1 MWESR
6 QAFPESFTKY
16 PHKWGFPVLLGSSTF
31 VGINNHSLQNMK
43 RLVFFSVLMI
53 FSLAIQAQNNESNQP
68 PYQNAADQL
77 LSSKS
82 KLTIGGYGEVHYH
95 QPLNSDVRQNGE
107 LDVHRMVMLFG
118 YQFSERTQFVTELEF
133 EHVSEVYVEQA
144 FLQHKINK
152 SINFRGGLL
161 LIPMGIVNEYHEPTT
176 FNGVER
182 PLIDNKIAPTTWRE
196 IGFGLAGNIQP
207 ASLKYQAYV
216 VNGFNG
222 YDGTAK
228 LNGKSGLRSGRQ
240 KGASSYI
247 SSPNFTGKVEYYG
260 IRNLNIGLSGYFG
273 NTQSKLYNGIAKDND
288 AALAKADSSVV
299 GISMIGID
307 GRYNLKGLQ
316 LRGQYYSAALSN
328 ADEYNRFTGKNK
340 TTPNDL
346 GSLMTGYY
354 VEAGYNVFR
363 HLEKVNTELIPFVR
377 FEGYDTHAKVP
388 SNITRNQSYKN
399 SVITSGLTLKLA
411 QGAVLKTDM
420 QWVKPEGAENWTKV
434 FSAGLGVMF

>member
-1 MWESR
+1 
-6 QAFPESFTKY
+6 
-16 PHKWGFPVLLGSSTF
+16 
-31 VGINNHSLQNMK
+31 MK
-43 RLVFFSVLMI
+43 RILFFSALLLSAM
-53 FSLAIQAQNNESNQP
+53 FLNAQTLEQEKTTYP
-68 PYQNAADQL
+68 NAADQL
-77 LSSKS
+77 LSSNS

-95 QPLNSDVRQNGE
+95 QPLSSEIRQNGE

-182 PLIDNKIAPTTWRE
+182 PLVDNKISPTTWRE
-196 IGFGLAGNIQP
+196 IGFGLAGTIQS
-207 ASLKYQAYV
+207 ANLKYQAYL

-247 SSPNFTGKVEYYG
+247 SSPNFTVKVEYYG
-260 IRNLNIGLSGYFG
+260 IRGLNIGLSGYFG
-273 NTQSKLYNGIAKDND
+273 DTQSKLYNGINKDDN

-299 GISMIGID
+299 GVSMIGLD
-307 GRYNLKGLQ
+307 ARYNLKGLQ
-316 LRGQYYSAALSN
+316 LRGQLYSVSLSN
-328 ADEYNRFTGKNK
+328 TDEYNRFTGKNK

-346 GSLMTGYY
+346 GSKMTGYY

-363 HLEKVNTELIPFVR
+363 HFEKVQTELVPFVR
-377 FEGYDTHAKVP
+377 IEGYDTHAEVA
-388 SNITRNQSYKN
+388 SSITRNQSYKN
-399 SVITSGLTLKLA
+399 SVVTAGLTLKLA
-411 QGAVLKTDM
+411 KGAVLKTDM
-420 QWVKPEGAENWTKV
+420 QWVKPDGGSTTKV
-434 FSAGLGVMF
+434 FSTGLGVMF

>member
-1 MWESR
+1 
-6 QAFPESFTKY
+6 
-16 PHKWGFPVLLGSSTF
+16 
-31 VGINNHSLQNMK
+31 MK
-43 RLVFFSVLMI
+43 RLLFFAALVLTVAL
-53 FSLAIQAQNNESNQP
+53 SQAQTPEQTKP
-68 PYQNAADQL
+68 TYQNLADQL
-77 LSSKS
+77 LASDN

-95 QPLNSDVRQNGE
+95 QPFNSETRRNGE

-152 SINFRGGLL
+152 SINFRAGLL

-182 PLIDNKIAPTTWRE
+182 PLIDGKIAPSTWRE
-196 IGFGLAGNIQP
+196 IGFGISGTIQP
-207 ASLKYQAYV
+207 ASLKYQAYL

-222 YDGTAK
+222 YDGAAK
-228 LNGKSGLRSGRQ
+228 LNGANGLRSGRQ

-247 SSPNFTGKVEYYG
+247 SAPNFSGKVEFYG
-260 IRNLNIGLSGYFG
+260 IRGLNVGLSGYFG
-273 NTQSKLYNGIAKDND
+273 DTQSKLYNGIAKDNE

-299 GISMIGID
+299 GIAMIGLD
-307 GRYNLKGLQ
+307 ARYNVKGLQ
-316 LRGQYYSAALSN
+316 LRGQLYQMGLSN
-328 ADEYNRFTGKNK
+328 TDQYNKFTGKAGG
-340 TTPNDL
+340 PLNDL
-346 GSLMTGYY
+346 GSSMTGFY

-363 HLEKVNTELIPFVR
+363 HFEKVSTELIPFVR
-377 FEGYDTHAKVP
+377 LEGYDTHAKVE
-388 SNITRNQSYKN
+388 SNITRKAAYKN

-411 QGAVLKTDM
+411 QGAVLKTDV
-420 QWVKPEGAENWTKV
+420 QWVKPEGADSYSKV

>member
-1 MWESR
+1 
-6 QAFPESFTKY
+6 
-16 PHKWGFPVLLGSSTF
+16 
-31 VGINNHSLQNMK
+31 MK
-43 RLVFFSVLMI
+43 RILLSAAIVLSVCL
-53 FSLAIQAQNNESNQP
+53 LQAQTTDQTKPS
-68 PYQNAADQL
+68 YQNLADKL
-77 LSSKS
+77 LSSDN

-95 QPLNSDVRQNGE
+95 QPLSSEIRQNGE

-118 YQFSERTQFVTELEF
+118 YQFSDRTQFVTELEF

-182 PLIDNKIAPTTWRE
+182 PLIDNKISPSTWRE
-196 IGFGLAGNIQP
+196 VGFGLSGTIQP
-207 ASLKYQAYV
+207 AFLKYQAYI

-228 LNGKSGLRSGRQ
+228 LNGKGGLRSGRQ

-260 IRNLNIGLSGYFG
+260 IRGLNVGLSGYFG
-273 NTQSKLYNGIAKDND
+273 DTQSKLYNGIAKDND

-299 GISMIGID
+299 GISMVGVD
-307 GRYNLKGLQ
+307 ARYNLKGLQ
-316 LRGQYYSAALSN
+316 LRGQFYRVGLSN
-328 ADEYNRFTGKNK
+328 ADQYNQVTGKK
-340 TTPNDL
+340 GGPLNDL
-346 GSLMTGYY
+346 GSVMTGYY

-363 HLEKVNTELIPFVR
+363 HFEKVKTELIPFVR
-377 FEGYDTHAKVP
+377 LEGYDTHAEVP
-388 SNITRNQSYKN
+388 SNITKNKSYKN
-399 SVITSGLTLKLA
+399 AVITSGLTLKLA

-420 QWVKPEGAENWTKV
+420 QWVKPDGADNYTKV

>member
-1 MWESR
+1 
-6 QAFPESFTKY
+6 
-16 PHKWGFPVLLGSSTF
+16 
-31 VGINNHSLQNMK
+31 MK
-43 RLVFFSVLMI
+43 RILFFSALLLSAM
-53 FSLAIQAQNNESNQP
+53 FLNAQTLEQEKTT
-68 PYQNAADQL
+68 YQNAADQL
-77 LSSKS
+77 LSSNS

-95 QPLNSDVRQNGE
+95 QPLSSEIRQNGE

-182 PLIDNKIAPTTWRE
+182 PLVDNKISPTTWRE
-196 IGFGLAGNIQP
+196 IGFGLAGTIQS
-207 ASLKYQAYV
+207 ANLKYQAYL

-260 IRNLNIGLSGYFG
+260 IRGLNIGLSGYFG
-273 NTQSKLYNGIAKDND
+273 DTQSKLYNGINKDDD

-299 GISMIGID
+299 GVSMIGLD
-307 GRYNLKGLQ
+307 ARYNLKGLQ
-316 LRGQYYSAALSN
+316 LRGQLYSVSLSN
-328 ADEYNRFTGKNK
+328 TDKYNRFTGKNK

-346 GSLMTGYY
+346 GSKMSGYY
-354 VEAGYNVFR
+354 IEAGYNVFR
-363 HLEKVNTELIPFVR
+363 HFEEVQTELVPFVR
-377 FEGYDTHAKVP
+377 IEGYDTHAEVT
-388 SNITRNQSYKN
+388 SSIARNRSYKN
-399 SVITSGLTLKLA
+399 SVVTAGLTLKLA
-411 QGAVLKTDM
+411 KGAVLKTDM
-420 QWVKPEGAENWTKV
+420 QWVKPDGGSTTKV

>member
-1 MWESR
+1 
-6 QAFPESFTKY
+6 
-16 PHKWGFPVLLGSSTF
+16 
-31 VGINNHSLQNMK
+31 MK
-43 RLVFFSVLMI
+43 RILFFSALLLSAM
-53 FSLAIQAQNNESNQP
+53 FLNAQTLEQEKTT
-68 PYQNAADQL
+68 YRNAADQL
-77 LSSKS
+77 LSSNS

-95 QPLNSDVRQNGE
+95 QPLSSEIRQNGE

-182 PLIDNKIAPTTWRE
+182 PLVDNKISPTTWRE
-196 IGFGLAGNIQP
+196 IGFGLAGTIQS
-207 ASLKYQAYV
+207 ANLKYQAYL

-260 IRNLNIGLSGYFG
+260 IRGLNIGLSGYFG
-273 NTQSKLYNGIAKDND
+273 DTQSKLYNGINKDDD

-299 GISMIGID
+299 GVSMIGLD
-307 GRYNLKGLQ
+307 ARYNLKGLQ
-316 LRGQYYSAALSN
+316 LRGQLYSVSLSN
-328 ADEYNRFTGKNK
+328 TDEYNRFTGKNK

-346 GSLMTGYY
+346 GSKMTGYY

-363 HLEKVNTELIPFVR
+363 HFEKVQTELVPFVR
-377 FEGYDTHAKVP
+377 IEGYDTHAEVA
-388 SNITRNQSYKN
+388 SSITRNQSYKN
-399 SVITSGLTLKLA
+399 SVVTAGLTLKLA
-411 QGAVLKTDM
+411 KGAVLKTDM
-420 QWVKPEGAENWTKV
+420 QWVKPDGGSTTKV

>member
-1 MWESR
+1 
-6 QAFPESFTKY
+6 
-16 PHKWGFPVLLGSSTF
+16 
-31 VGINNHSLQNMK
+31 MK
-43 RLVFFSVLMI
+43 RLLFFAALVLTVAL
-53 FSLAIQAQNNESNQP
+53 SQAQTPEQTKP
-68 PYQNAADQL
+68 TYQNLADQL
-77 LSSKS
+77 LASDN

-95 QPLNSDVRQNGE
+95 QPFNSETRRNGE

-152 SINFRGGLL
+152 SINFRAGLL

-182 PLIDNKIAPTTWRE
+182 PLIDSKIAPSTWRE
-196 IGFGLAGNIQP
+196 IGFGISGTIQP
-207 ASLKYQAYV
+207 ASLKYQAYL

-222 YDGTAK
+222 YDGAAK
-228 LNGKSGLRSGRQ
+228 LNGANGLRSGRQ

-247 SSPNFTGKVEYYG
+247 SAPNFSGKVEFYG
-260 IRNLNIGLSGYFG
+260 IRGLNIGLSGYFG
-273 NTQSKLYNGIAKDND
+273 DTQSKLYNGVAKDND

-299 GISMIGID
+299 GIAMIGLD
-307 GRYNLKGLQ
+307 ARYNVKGLQ
-316 LRGQYYSAALSN
+316 LRGQLYQMGLSN
-328 ADEYNRFTGKNK
+328 TDQYNKFTGKAGGSL
-340 TTPNDL
+340 NDL
-346 GSLMTGYY
+346 GSSMTGFY

-363 HLEKVNTELIPFVR
+363 HFEKVSTELIPFVR
-377 FEGYDTHAKVP
+377 LEGYDTHAKVE
-388 SNITRNQSYKN
+388 SNITRKAAYKN

-411 QGAVLKTDM
+411 QGAVLKTDV
-420 QWVKPEGAENWTKV
+420 QWVKPEGADSYSKI

>member
-1 MWESR
+1 
-6 QAFPESFTKY
+6 
-16 PHKWGFPVLLGSSTF
+16 
-31 VGINNHSLQNMK
+31 MK
-43 RLVFFSVLMI
+43 RILFFSALLLSAM
-53 FSLAIQAQNNESNQP
+53 FLNAQTLEQEKAT
-68 PYQNAADQL
+68 YQNLADQL

-182 PLIDNKIAPTTWRE
+182 PLVDNKIAPTTWRE

-228 LNGKSGLRSGRQ
+228 LNGKNGLRSGRQ

-260 IRNLNIGLSGYFG
+260 IRGLNIGLSGYFG
-273 NTQSKLYNGIAKDND
+273 DTQSKLYNGIAKDND

-299 GISMIGID
+299 GISMIGLD
-307 GRYNLKGLQ
+307 ARYNLKGLQ
-316 LRGQYYSAALSN
+316 LRGQLYSVSLSN
-328 ADEYNRFTGKNK
+328 TNEYNRFTGKNK

-346 GSLMTGYY
+346 GSRMSGYY

-363 HLEKVNTELIPFVR
+363 HFEKVKTELVPFVR
-377 FEGYDTHAKVP
+377 LEGYDTHADVE

-399 SVITSGLTLKLA
+399 SVVTAGLTLKLA

-420 QWVKPEGAENWTKV
+420 QWVKPDGGSTTKV

>member
-1 MWESR
+1 
-6 QAFPESFTKY
+6 
-16 PHKWGFPVLLGSSTF
+16 
-31 VGINNHSLQNMK
+31 MK
-43 RLVFFSVLMI
+43 RIILFATMLIATVFS
-53 FSLAIQAQNNESNQP
+53 QAQTPEQANSI
-68 PYQNAADQL
+68 YQNGADQL

-107 LDVHRMVMLFG
+107 LDVHRMVVLLG

-182 PLIDNKIAPTTWRE
+182 PLIDNKISPSTWRE

-228 LNGKSGLRSGRQ
+228 LNGKNGLRSGRQ

-247 SSPNFTGKVEYYG
+247 SSPNFAGKVEYYG
-260 IRNLNIGLSGYFG
+260 IRGLNIGLSGYFG
-273 NTQSKLYNGIAKDND
+273 DTQSKLYNGIAKDNN

-299 GISMIGID
+299 GMSMIGLD
-307 GRYNLKGLQ
+307 ARYNVKGLQ
-316 LRGQYYSAALSN
+316 LRGQLYSVSLSN
-328 ADEYNRFTGKNK
+328 TNEYNKFTGKNK

-346 GSLMTGYY
+346 GSKMTGYY

-363 HLEKVNTELIPFVR
+363 HFEQVKTELVPFVR
-377 FEGYDTHAKVP
+377 LEGYDTHAEVE
-388 SNITRNQSYKN
+388 SNITRNKSYKN
-399 SVITSGLTLKLA
+399 SVVTAGLTLKLA

-420 QWVKPEGAENWTKV
+420 QWVKPDGGTTTKI

>member
-1 MWESR
+1 
-6 QAFPESFTKY
+6 
-16 PHKWGFPVLLGSSTF
+16 
-31 VGINNHSLQNMK
+31 MK
-43 RLVFFSVLMI
+43 RIILFATMLIATVFS
-53 FSLAIQAQNNESNQP
+53 QAQTPEQANSI
-68 PYQNAADQL
+68 YQNGADQL

-107 LDVHRMVMLFG
+107 LDVHRMVVLLG

-182 PLIDNKIAPTTWRE
+182 PLIDNKISPSTWRE

-222 YDGTAK
+222 YDGMAK
-228 LNGKSGLRSGRQ
+228 LNGKNGLRSGRQ

-260 IRNLNIGLSGYFG
+260 IRGLNIGLSGYFG
-273 NTQSKLYNGIAKDND
+273 DTQSKLYNGIAKDNN

-299 GISMIGID
+299 GMSMIGLD
-307 GRYNLKGLQ
+307 ARYNVKGLQ
-316 LRGQYYSAALSN
+316 LRGQLYSVSLSN
-328 ADEYNRFTGKNK
+328 TNEYNKFTGKNK

-346 GSLMTGYY
+346 GSKMTGYY

-363 HLEKVNTELIPFVR
+363 HFEQVKTELVPFVR
-377 FEGYDTHAKVP
+377 FEGYDTHAEVE
-388 SNITRNQSYKN
+388 SNITRNKSYKN
-399 SVITSGLTLKLA
+399 SVVTAGLTLKLA

-420 QWVKPEGAENWTKV
+420 QWVKPDGGTTTKI

>member
-1 MWESR
+1 
-6 QAFPESFTKY
+6 
-16 PHKWGFPVLLGSSTF
+16 
-31 VGINNHSLQNMK
+31 MK
-43 RLVFFSVLMI
+43 QVFLIITVLVFSINLN
-53 FSLAIQAQNNESNQP
+53 AQNTETNPTQ
-68 PYQNAADQL
+68 YQNLADQL
-77 LSSKS
+77 LSSNS

-95 QPLNSDVRQNGE
+95 QPLSSEIRQNGE

-182 PLIDNKIAPTTWRE
+182 PLVDNKISPTTWRE
-196 IGFGLAGNIQP
+196 IGFGLAGTIQS
-207 ASLKYQAYV
+207 ANLKYQAYL

-247 SSPNFTGKVEYYG
+247 SSPNFTGKIEYYG
-260 IRNLNIGLSGYFG
+260 IRGLNIGLSGYFG
-273 NTQSKLYNGIAKDND
+273 DTQSKLYNGIAKDND

-299 GISMIGID
+299 GISMIGLD
-307 GRYNLKGLQ
+307 ARYNLKGLQ
-316 LRGQYYSAALSN
+316 LRGQLYLVSLSN
-328 ADEYNRFTGKNK
+328 TDEYNKFTGKNK

-346 GSLMTGYY
+346 GSKMTGYY
-354 VEAGYNVFR
+354 LEAGYNVFR
-363 HLEKVNTELIPFVR
+363 HFEKVKTELVPFVR
-377 FEGYDTHAKVP
+377 LEGYDTHADVE

-399 SVITSGLTLKLA
+399 SVVTAGLTLKLA
-411 QGAVLKTDM
+411 KGAVLKTDM
-420 QWVKPEGAENWTKV
+420 QWVKPDGGSTTKV
-434 FSAGLGVMF
+434 FSTGLGVMF

>member
-1 MWESR
+1 MK
-6 QAFPESFTKY
+6 QVFLIITVLIFSFT
-16 PHKWGFPVLLGSSTF
+16 L
-31 VGINNHSLQNMK
+31 N
-43 RLVFFSVLMI
+43 
-53 FSLAIQAQNNESNQP
+53 AQNTETNPIQ
-68 PYQNAADQL
+68 YQNLADQL
-77 LSSKS
+77 LSSNS

-95 QPLNSDVRQNGE
+95 QPLSSDIRQNGE

-182 PLIDNKIAPTTWRE
+182 PLVDNKISPTTWRE
-196 IGFGLAGNIQP
+196 IGFGLAGTIQP
-207 ASLKYQAYV
+207 ASLKYQAYL

-260 IRNLNIGLSGYFG
+260 IRGLNVGLSGYIG
-273 NTQSKLYNGIAKDND
+273 DTQSKLYNGIAKDND

-299 GISMIGID
+299 GMSMIGLD
-307 GRYNLKGLQ
+307 ARYNLKGLQ
-316 LRGQYYSAALSN
+316 LRGQLYSVSLSN
-328 ADEYNRFTGKNK
+328 TDEYNRFTGKNK

-346 GSLMTGYY
+346 GSKMTGYY
-354 VEAGYNVFR
+354 VEAGYNFFR
-363 HLEKVNTELIPFVR
+363 HFEKVQNELVPFVR
-377 FEGYDTHAKVP
+377 IEGYDTHAKVA

-399 SVITSGLTLKLA
+399 SVVTAGLTLKLA
-411 QGAVLKTDM
+411 KGAVLKTDM
-420 QWVKPEGAENWTKV
+420 QWVKPDGGNTTKV
-434 FSAGLGVMF
+434 FSTGLGVMF

>member
-1 MWESR
+1 
-6 QAFPESFTKY
+6 
-16 PHKWGFPVLLGSSTF
+16 
-31 VGINNHSLQNMK
+31 MK
-43 RLVFFSVLMI
+43 RLLFFAALVLTVAL
-53 FSLAIQAQNNESNQP
+53 SQAQTPEQTKP
-68 PYQNAADQL
+68 TYQNLADQL
-77 LSSKS
+77 LSSDN

-95 QPLNSDVRQNGE
+95 QPFNSETRRNGE

-152 SINFRGGLL
+152 SINFRAGLL

-182 PLIDNKIAPTTWRE
+182 PLIDGKIAPSTWRE
-196 IGFGLAGNIQP
+196 IGFGISGTIQP
-207 ASLKYQAYV
+207 ASLKYQAYL

-222 YDGTAK
+222 YDGAAK
-228 LNGKSGLRSGRQ
+228 LNGANGLRSGRQ

-247 SSPNFTGKVEYYG
+247 SAPNFSGKVEFYG
-260 IRNLNIGLSGYFG
+260 IRGLNVGLSGYFG
-273 NTQSKLYNGIAKDND
+273 DTQSKLYNGIAKDNE

-299 GISMIGID
+299 GIAMIGLD
-307 GRYNLKGLQ
+307 ARYNVKGLQ
-316 LRGQYYSAALSN
+316 LRGQLYQMGLSN
-328 ADEYNRFTGKNK
+328 TDQYNKFTKKADGSL
-340 TTPNDL
+340 NDL
-346 GSLMTGYY
+346 GSSMTGFY

-363 HLEKVNTELIPFVR
+363 HFEKVSTELIPFVR
-377 FEGYDTHAKVP
+377 LEGYDTHAKVE
-388 SNITRNQSYKN
+388 SNITRKAAYKN

-411 QGAVLKTDM
+411 QGAVLKTDV
-420 QWVKPEGAENWTKV
+420 QWVKPEGADSYSKV

>member
-1 MWESR
+1 MKRILFFS
-6 QAFPESFTKY
+6 AI
-16 PHKWGFPVLLGSSTF
+16 LLSALFLNAQTSEQEKTTY
-31 VGINNHSLQNMK
+31 QNM
-43 RLVFFSVLMI
+43 
-53 FSLAIQAQNNESNQP
+53 
-68 PYQNAADQL
+68 ADQL

-95 QPLNSDVRQNGE
+95 QPLSSEIRQNGE

-182 PLIDNKIAPTTWRE
+182 PLVDNKIAPTTWRE

-207 ASLKYQAYV
+207 ANLKYQVYV

-247 SSPNFTGKVEYYG
+247 SSPNFTAKVEYYG
-260 IRNLNIGLSGYFG
+260 IRGLNIGLSGYFG
-273 NTQSKLYNGIAKDND
+273 DTQSKLYNGIAKDND

-299 GISMIGID
+299 GISMIGLD
-307 GRYNLKGLQ
+307 ARYNLKGLQ
-316 LRGQYYSAALSN
+316 LRGQLYSVSLSN
-328 ADEYNRFTGKNK
+328 TDEYNRFTGKNK

-346 GSLMTGYY
+346 GSKMTGYY

-363 HLEKVNTELIPFVR
+363 HFEKVKTELVPFLR
-377 FEGYDTHAKVP
+377 LEGYDTHADVA
-388 SNITRNQSYKN
+388 SNISWNQSYKN
-399 SVITSGLTLKLA
+399 SVVTAGLTLKLA

-420 QWVKPEGAENWTKV
+420 QWVKPDGGSTTKV